1 MRIILICRVQS
12 ETCLLAGDVPR
23 VDGQLAVA
31 RAFGDWSL
39 KKHLSSE
46 PYVVDETITENSD
59 FLILASDGLWK
70 VMNMNLTQIVPDG
83 FIGLTCSMVY
93 SANSPY
99 NVVCMYAHM
108 HERYNLIL
116 DATYVGLVSATL
128 VLKLSH

>member
-70 VMNMNLTQIVPDG
+70 VMNMNLTQIVPTG
-83 FIGLTCSMVY
+83 FMGLTCNMVY
-93 SANSPY
+93 SANSPC
-99 NVVCMYAHM
+99 NVVCLCIH

-116 DATYVGLVSATL
+116 DATYVDLVSATL
-128 VLKLSH
+128 VVKLSH